1 MKLELSLHASKL
13 KNVAG
18 AFKGTSD
25 PFAVA
30 TLIATSQGSKP
41 KVLGKTEVVKNS
53 LSPHWV
59 KVFEIDY
66 ELGTPSKVAVNIF
79 DEVRKG
85 ENKGIGS
92 AVFDIGELL
101 GARGN
106 TKARKLKKGGTLFAT
121 VRKSQGSGM
130 LRLQVK
136 GTKLKN
142 VEGMFSKSDPFFE
155 LSRKVD
161 AAGSLTWDN
170 VYRSKDIHNNL
181 NPEWETAIISLSTL
195 CGGNLDLPIL
205 LSVFDHESSGK
216 HKPMGQLETSVNG
229 LKQAAETRNSLQLQR
244 KGKDVGAI
252 TVVKAEVSG
261 AEDVTSRMAT
271 VTLSSAPTV
280 GPAPSAP
287 FTPMGQANFVDY
299 VSGGCEINVVVAID
313 FTGSNGDPR
322 KPGTLHYLHPDGRK
336 NDYEKAISAIV
347 GILSKY
353 DSDQKFPVVGFGAKY
368 GGVVRHC
375 FQCGPHEE
383 SHGVAGVLDAYK
395 QVFKSGLVMSG
406 PTVFTE
412 VIETAAARA
421 MSSQSEAQRKGQQS
435 YTVLLILTDGA
446 VSDVQATAH
455 SLNQVSHA
463 PLSVVIVGLGDAD
476 FSSMQFL
483 DDSSKP
489 GKRDIAQFVQFNRH
503 ASNSVA
509 LTSETLHEI
518 PEQLTGY
525 FSSNGISPLPPIQ
538 RNDDEI
544 IIEPEEDEI
553 DLSLDIT
560 DEEIVVT
567 GGGDGFV
574 DGFASTQ

>member
-1 MKLELSLHASKL
+1 
-13 KNVAG
+13 
-18 AFKGTSD
+18 
-25 PFAVA
+25 
-30 TLIATSQGSKP
+30 
-41 KVLGKTEVVKNS
+41 KNS

-252 TVVKAEVSG
+252 TVVKAE
-261 AEDVTSRMAT
+261 
-271 VTLSSAPTV
+271 
-280 GPAPSAP
+280 
-287 FTPMGQANFVDY
+287 ANFVDY

-538 RNDDEI
+538 
-544 IIEPEEDEI
+544 
-553 DLSLDIT
+553 
-560 DEEIVVT
+560 
-567 GGGDGFV
+567 
-574 DGFASTQ
+574 